1 MASYEQAE
9 ETPGDGKEKT
19 KERPD
24 DVYKVIFAFIR
35 ITLVHIHFCI
45 FVLFE

>member
-9 ETPGDGKEKT
+9 ETPGDGKEKK

-24 DVYKVIFAFIR
+24 DVYKVI
-35 ITLVHIHFCI
+35 LPLSESH
-45 FVLFE
+45 

>member
-1 MASYEQAE
+1 MASYEQAERKE

-24 DVYKVIFAFIR
+24 DVYKVI
-35 ITLVHIHFCI
+35 LPLSESH
-45 FVLFE
+45 